1 MVKRS
6 IVRSFAVIA
15 LMVFLAFGYLGL
27 STDTASAA
35 KPDPDGS
42 TQEKGKDKE
51 KGGGN
56 SWWD

>member
-1 MVKRS
+1 MFTRK
-6 IVRSFAVIA
+6 ILRSFAVIA
-15 LMVFLAFGYLGL
+15 LMAVLAFGYLSL
-27 STDTASAA
+27 STDTTFAA

-42 TQEKGKDKE
+42 SQEKGKDKE